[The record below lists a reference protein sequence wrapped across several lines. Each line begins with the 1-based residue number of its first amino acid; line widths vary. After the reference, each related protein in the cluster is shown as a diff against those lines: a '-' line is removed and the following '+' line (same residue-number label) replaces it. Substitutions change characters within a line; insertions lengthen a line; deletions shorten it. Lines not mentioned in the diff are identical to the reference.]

1 MSINVMNK
9 LLNWDSSINIGDYVI
24 STYGKSTFL
33 YQVVKIT
40 KRFITKNDVNLYS
53 NVDKN
58 AKIGDEYN
66 PIVTNKPVGNL
77 NIISNSKF
85 KKQESSLDGS
95 YLIKVNKSNVQEWID
110 KLTQTLSVVK

>member
-1 MSINVMNK
+1 MNK

-24 STYGKSTFL
+24 SKYGKSTFL
-33 YQVVKIT
+33 YQVIKIS

-66 PIVTNKPVGNL
+66 PIVTIKPVANL
-77 NIISNSKF
+77 NIMSNNKF
-85 KKQESSLDGS
+85 KKQESSLDGA
-95 YLIKVNKSNVQEWID
+95 YLIKVSKSKAQEWID